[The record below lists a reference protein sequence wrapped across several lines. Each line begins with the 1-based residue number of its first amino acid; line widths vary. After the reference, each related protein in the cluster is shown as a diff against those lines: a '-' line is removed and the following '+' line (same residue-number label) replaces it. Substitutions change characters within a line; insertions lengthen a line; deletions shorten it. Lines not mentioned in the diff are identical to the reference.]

1 MRRIGRLRR
10 RKLNRII
17 VLSAFCLLFV
27 ITAGYAAFSTN
38 ISLHVKGN
46 ILEGTRVIQEWD
58 ENSQT
63 DFHSDFYKQN
73 IVSIT
78 FLNNNVPE
86 NAVESWNVS
95 EDKEKGTVKAW
106 VVPNSSDS
114 SKYDLYIGAKGKVI
128 ANEDS
133 SNIFYDFRG
142 VKEINFDN
150 NYDTSNAIDMS
161 RMFLNCTSLTELDLT
176 SFDTS
181 NVTSM
186 YAMFC
191 MWDSVLNL
199 TPENK
204 LEHIKFGH
212 NFITDNVTNMRSMFA
227 GLTELKELDLS
238 NFNTKNVTTMYHMFT
253 GCNSLTELDL
263 SSFDTSKVTD
273 MEQMFAYNV
282 SLKKIIG
289 LENFNTGNVTTMRE
303 MFDNCNS
310 LTDLNVSSFNTNKVT
325 TMRKMFNN
333 CNNLTSLDVSN
344 FDTSNVIDMSYMF
357 SMTDY
362 NSAITT
368 SGNLTK
374 LDLSSFNTSKVTNM
388 SYMFAYNK
396 NLKEIIFGDNFDTS
410 NVTTMESMFSRLQ
423 SIKELNLCSFNTSKV
438 TDMAYMF
445 DYGYKLEHVY
455 VGAGWNTSNVINST
469 GMWGMSNVSD
479 VTRGQC

>member
-46 ILEGTRVIQEWD
+46 ILEGTRVIQKWD

-78 FLNNNVPE
+78 FLNNNNVPE

-95 EDKEKGTVKAW
+95 ENKEKGTVKAW
-106 VVPNSSDS
+106 VVPSSEDT

-128 ANEDS
+128 ANENS
-133 SNIFYDFRG
+133 GYVFYDFRG

-199 TPENK
+199 MPENK

-212 NFITDNVTNMRSMFA
+212 NFITDNVTNMRDMFA
-227 GLTELKELDLS
+227 GLTELKELDVS
-238 NFNTKNVTTMYHMFT
+238 NFNTSNVTTMYHMFNS
-253 GCNSLTELDL
+253 CSSLTELNV
-263 SSFDTSKVTD
+263 SSFDTSNVTD
-273 MEQMFAYNV
+273 MNAMFEDCAGLTELNIGSFDTSNVTDMQGMFSMWYGNENGECLNSNLKELDVSNFNTAKVRNMRDMFACSNV
-282 SLKKIIG
+282 SEIKG
-289 LENFNTGNVTTMRE
+289 LENFNT
-303 MFDNCNS
+303 
-310 LTDLNVSSFNTNKVT
+310 
-325 TMRKMFNN
+325 
-333 CNNLTSLDVSN
+333 
-344 FDTSNVIDMSYMF
+344 
-357 SMTDY
+357 
-362 NSAITT
+362 
-368 SGNLTK
+368 
-374 LDLSSFNTSKVTNM
+374 
-388 SYMFAYNK
+388 
-396 NLKEIIFGDNFDTS
+396 S
-410 NVTTMESMFSRLQ
+410 NVTDMYHMFANSKNLT
-423 SIKELNLCSFNTSKV
+423 ELNLCSFDTRKATN
-438 TDMAYMF
+438 MQRMF
-445 DYGYKLEHVY
+445 GASPKLRKVY
-455 VGAGWNTSNVINST
+455 VGPNWMTSQADA
-469 GMWGMSNVSD
+469 SD
-479 VTRGQC
+479 LFGGCSISSVTTGQCE

>member
-58 ENSQT
+58 ENSET
-63 DFHSDFYKQN
+63 DFHSDYYKPN
-73 IVSIT
+73 IVNIT
-78 FLNNNVPE
+78 FLNNNNVPD

-95 EDKEKGTVKAW
+95 ENKEKGTVKAW
-106 VVPNSSDS
+106 VVPNSSDL

-142 VKEINFDN
+142 VKEINFDS
-150 NYDTSNAIDMS
+150 NYDTSNAVDMS
-161 RMFLNCTSLTELDLT
+161 KMFLNCTSLTELDLT
-176 SFDTS
+176 NFNTS

-191 MWDSVLNL
+191 MWDSVLKL

-238 NFNTKNVTTMYHMFT
+238 NFNTSNVTDMYHMFNS
-253 GCNSLTELDL
+253 CSSLTELNV
-263 SSFDTSKVTD
+263 SSFDTSNVTD
-273 MEQMFAYNV
+273 MEAMFAQCT
-282 SLKKIIG
+282 SLS
-289 LENFNTGNVTTMRE
+289 E
-303 MFDNCNS
+303 
-310 LTDLNVSSFNTNKVT
+310 
-325 TMRKMFNN
+325 
-333 CNNLTSLDVSN
+333 LDVSN
-344 FDTSNVIDMSYMF
+344 FNTTNVTKMNAMF
-357 SMTDY
+357 SMWYGDE
-362 NSAITT
+362 N
-368 SGNLTK
+368 GNCLINNLK
-374 LDLSSFNTSKVTNM
+374 ELDVSNFNTSRVTDMNNM
-388 SYMFAYNK
+388 FSCSNVS
-396 NLKEIIFGDNFDTS
+396 EIKGLENFDTS
-410 NVTTMESMFSRLQ
+410 NVTNMYHMFASNKNLT
-423 SIKELNLCSFNTSKV
+423 ELNLCSFNTKKV
-438 TDMAYMF
+438 TKMERMF
-445 DYGYKLEHVY
+445 ASSPKLQKIY
-455 VGAGWNTSNVINST
+455 VGPNWIISQANTNGIFDGSGTS
-469 GMWGMSNVSD
+469 S
-479 VTRGQC
+479 VTTGQCG

>member
-1 MRRIGRLRR
+1 MRRIGRHRR

-150 NYDTSNAIDMS
+150 NYDTTNATNMTNLF
-161 RMFLNCTSLTELDLT
+161 RNCTSLTE
-176 SFDTS
+176 
-181 NVTSM
+181 
-186 YAMFC
+186 
-191 MWDSVLNL
+191 
-199 TPENK
+199 
-204 LEHIKFGH
+204 I
-212 NFITDNVTNMRSMFA
+212 
-227 GLTELKELDLS
+227 
-238 NFNTKNVTTMYHMFT
+238 
-253 GCNSLTELDL
+253 DL
-263 SSFDTSKVTD
+263 SS
-273 MEQMFAYNV
+273 
-282 SLKKIIG
+282 
-289 LENFNTGNVTTMRE
+289 
-303 MFDNCNS
+303 
-310 LTDLNVSSFNTNKVT
+310 
-325 TMRKMFNN
+325 
-333 CNNLTSLDVSN
+333 
-344 FDTSNVIDMSYMF
+344 FDTSNVIDMSAMFTMWENQNLDNNLQKIIFGSNFDTSKVTNMRSMFTNCNKIKDIDLSMFDTSNVTDMYNMFCECNSLEYLDVSNFNTNKVTNMEGMFQGCMSLTTLDVSTFDTSNVTKMSSMF
-357 SMTDY
+357 SMAGSDRTMD
-362 NSAITT
+362 SATSKLITIDV
-368 SGNLTK
+368 SN
-374 LDLSSFNTSKVTNM
+374 FNTSKVTSM
-388 SYMFAYNK
+388 AGMFQYNK
-396 NLKEIIFGDNFDTS
+396 NLKEIKGLEDFDTS
-410 NVTTMESMFSRLQ
+410 NVVNMNAMFSRLQ

-469 GMWGMSNVSD
+469 GMWGMSNISD

>member
-1 MRRIGRLRR
+1 MRRIGRHRR

-78 FLNNNVPE
+78 FLNNNNVPE

-253 GCNSLTELDL
+253 DCKNLVILDIGNFNTSKVIDMGGMFLGCRSLATLDV
-263 SSFDTSKVTD
+263 SSFDTSKVTNMED
-273 MEQMFAYNV
+273 MFERCTSLTDLNLSNLDTSNVTNMGGMFNMWYGNENGECLNSNLKELDVSNFNTSKVRNMRDMFACSNV
-282 SLKKIIG
+282 SEIKG
-289 LENFNTGNVTTMRE
+289 LENFNT
-303 MFDNCNS
+303 
-310 LTDLNVSSFNTNKVT
+310 
-325 TMRKMFNN
+325 
-333 CNNLTSLDVSN
+333 
-344 FDTSNVIDMSYMF
+344 
-357 SMTDY
+357 
-362 NSAITT
+362 
-368 SGNLTK
+368 
-374 LDLSSFNTSKVTNM
+374 
-388 SYMFAYNK
+388 
-396 NLKEIIFGDNFDTS
+396 S
-410 NVTTMESMFSRLQ
+410 NVTDMYHMFANSKNLT
-423 SIKELNLCSFNTSKV
+423 ELNLCSFDTRKATN
-438 TDMAYMF
+438 MQRMF
-445 DYGYKLEHVY
+445 GASPKLRKVY
-455 VGAGWNTSNVINST
+455 VGPNWMTSQADA
-469 GMWGMSNVSD
+469 SD
-479 VTRGQC
+479 LFGGCSISSVTTGQCG

>member
-1 MRRIGRLRR
+1 MRRIGRHR
-10 RKLNRII
+10 RKKINKII

-150 NYDTSNAIDMS
+150 NYDTSNAVDMS
-161 RMFLNCTSLTELDLT
+161 KMFLNCTNLQTLDLS

-186 YAMFC
+186 YGMFC
-191 MWDSVLNL
+191 MWDTNINYFPTNNLLNI
-199 TPENK
+199 T
-204 LEHIKFGH
+204 FGP
-212 NFITDNVTNMRSMFA
+212 NFNTSNVTDMQSMFA
-227 GLTELKELDLS
+227 GLSELKELDVS
-238 NFNTKNVTTMYHMFT
+238 NFNTSNVTTMYHMFY
-253 GCNSLTELDL
+253 GCQSLETLDVNN
-263 SSFDTSKVTD
+263 FDTSKVTN
-273 MEQMFAYNV
+273 MENMFAQC
-282 SLKKIIG
+282 K
-289 LENFNTGNVTTMRE
+289 
-303 MFDNCNS
+303 
-310 LTDLNVSSFNTNKVT
+310 
-325 TMRKMFNN
+325 
-333 CNNLTSLDVSN
+333 NLSELDVSN
-344 FDTSNVIDMSYMF
+344 FDTSKVINMKNMF
-357 SMTDY
+357 
-362 NSAITT
+362 
-368 SGNLTK
+368 
-374 LDLSSFNTSKVTNM
+374 NM
-388 SYMFAYNK
+388 WDDKINACSNN
-396 NLKEIIFGDNFDTS
+396 NLKLLNLSNFDTS
-410 NVTTMESMFSRLQ
+410 RVTDMSGMFSCSDVSEIKGLQ
-423 SIKELNLCSFNTSKV
+423 NFNTNNVINMGRMFFECKNITMLNLCSFNTSNV
-438 TDMAYMF
+438 TYMLGMF
-445 DYGYKLEHVY
+445 YDTYSLKNIY
-455 VGAGWNTSNVINST
+455 VGSNWIITNADTRDMFAGS
-469 GMWGMSNVSD
+469 GVSS
-479 VTRGQC
+479 VTTGQC

>member
-46 ILEGTRVIQEWD
+46 ILEGTRVIQKWD

-78 FLNNNVPE
+78 FLNNNNVPE

-95 EDKEKGTVKAW
+95 ENKEKGTVKAW
-106 VVPNSSDS
+106 VVPSSEDT

-128 ANEDS
+128 ANENS
-133 SNIFYDFRG
+133 GYVFYDFRG

-150 NYDTSNAIDMS
+150 NYDTSNATNMTNLF
-161 RMFLNCTSLTELDLT
+161 RNCTSLTEIDLT

-199 TPENK
+199 MPENK

-212 NFITDNVTNMRSMFA
+212 NFITDNVTNMRDMFA
-227 GLTELKELDLS
+227 GLTELKELDVS
-238 NFNTKNVTTMYHMFT
+238 NFNTSNVTTMYHMFNS
-253 GCNSLTELDL
+253 CSSLTELNV
-263 SSFDTSKVTD
+263 SSFDTSNVTD
-273 MEQMFAYNV
+273 MQGMFSMWYGNENGECLNSNLKELDVSNFNTAKVRNMRDMFACSNV
-282 SLKKIIG
+282 SEIKG
-289 LENFNTGNVTTMRE
+289 LENFNT
-303 MFDNCNS
+303 
-310 LTDLNVSSFNTNKVT
+310 
-325 TMRKMFNN
+325 
-333 CNNLTSLDVSN
+333 
-344 FDTSNVIDMSYMF
+344 
-357 SMTDY
+357 
-362 NSAITT
+362 
-368 SGNLTK
+368 
-374 LDLSSFNTSKVTNM
+374 
-388 SYMFAYNK
+388 
-396 NLKEIIFGDNFDTS
+396 S
-410 NVTTMESMFSRLQ
+410 NVTDMYHMFANSKNLT
-423 SIKELNLCSFNTSKV
+423 ELNLCSFDTRKATN
-438 TDMAYMF
+438 MQRMF
-445 DYGYKLEHVY
+445 GASPKLRKVY
-455 VGAGWNTSNVINST
+455 VGPNWMTSQADA
-469 GMWGMSNVSD
+469 SD
-479 VTRGQC
+479 LFGGCSISSVTTGQCE

>member
-1 MRRIGRLRR
+1 MRRIGRHRR

-78 FLNNNVPE
+78 FLNNNNVPE

-95 EDKEKGTVKAW
+95 EDKERGTVKAW

-128 ANEDS
+128 ANENS
-133 SNIFYDFRG
+133 GYVFYDFRG

-150 NYDTSNAIDMS
+150 NYDTSNATNMTNLF
-161 RMFLNCTSLTELDLT
+161 RNCTSLTEIDLS

-181 NVTSM
+181 NVTNMS
-186 YAMFC
+186 AMFT
-191 MWDSVLNL
+191 MWKNQNL
-199 TPENK
+199 DNNLQK
-204 LEHIKFGH
+204 IIFG
-212 NFITDNVTNMRSMFA
+212 
-227 GLTELKELDLS
+227 S
-238 NFNTKNVTTMYHMFT
+238 NFNT
-253 GCNSLTELDL
+253 
-263 SSFDTSKVTD
+263 SK
-273 MEQMFAYNV
+273 
-282 SLKKIIG
+282 
-289 LENFNTGNVTTMRE
+289 VTTMRGMFTNCNKIKDIDLS
-303 MFDNCNS
+303 MFDTSNVTDMYNMFCECNS
-310 LTDLNVSSFNTNKVT
+310 LEYLDVSNFNTNKVT
-325 TMRKMFNN
+325 NMEGMFQG
-333 CNNLTSLDVSN
+333 CMSLTTLDVST
-344 FDTSNVIDMSYMF
+344 FDTSNVTKMSSMF
-357 SMTDY
+357 SMAGSDRTMD
-362 NSAITT
+362 SATSKLITIDV
-368 SGNLTK
+368 SN
-374 LDLSSFNTSKVTNM
+374 FNTSKVTSM
-388 SYMFAYNK
+388 AGMFQYNK
-396 NLKEIIFGDNFDTS
+396 SLKEIKGLEDFDTS
-410 NVTTMESMFSRLQ
+410 NVVNMNAMFSRLQ

-469 GMWGMSNVSD
+469 GMWGMSNISD

>member
-1 MRRIGRLRR
+1 MRRIGRHRR

-78 FLNNNVPE
+78 FLNNNNVPD

-95 EDKEKGTVKAW
+95 ENKEKGTVKAW
-106 VVPNSSDS
+106 VVPNSSDL

-253 GCNSLTELDL
+253 DCKNLVILDIGNFNTSKVIDMGGMFLGCRSLATLDV
-263 SSFDTSKVTD
+263 SSFDTSKVTNMED
-273 MEQMFAYNV
+273 MFERCTSLTDLNLSNLDTSNVTNMGGMFNMWYGNENGECLNSNLKELDVSNFNTSKVRNMRDMFACSNV
-282 SLKKIIG
+282 SEIKG
-289 LENFNTGNVTTMRE
+289 LENFNT
-303 MFDNCNS
+303 
-310 LTDLNVSSFNTNKVT
+310 
-325 TMRKMFNN
+325 
-333 CNNLTSLDVSN
+333 
-344 FDTSNVIDMSYMF
+344 
-357 SMTDY
+357 
-362 NSAITT
+362 
-368 SGNLTK
+368 
-374 LDLSSFNTSKVTNM
+374 
-388 SYMFAYNK
+388 
-396 NLKEIIFGDNFDTS
+396 S
-410 NVTTMESMFSRLQ
+410 NVTDMYHMFANSKNLT
-423 SIKELNLCSFNTSKV
+423 ELNLCSFDTRKATN
-438 TDMAYMF
+438 MQRMF
-445 DYGYKLEHVY
+445 GASPKLRKVY
-455 VGAGWNTSNVINST
+455 VGPNWMTSQADA
-469 GMWGMSNVSD
+469 SD
-479 VTRGQC
+479 LFGGCSISSVTTGQCG

>member
-1 MRRIGRLRR
+1 MRRIGRHR
-10 RKLNRII
+10 RKKINKII

-128 ANEDS
+128 ANENS
-133 SNIFYDFRG
+133 GYVFYDFRG

-150 NYDTSNAIDMS
+150 NYDTSNATNMTNLF
-161 RMFLNCTSLTELDLT
+161 RNCTSLTEIDLS

-181 NVTSM
+181 NVTDMS
-186 YAMFC
+186 AMFT
-191 MWDSVLNL
+191 MWENQNL
-199 TPENK
+199 DNNLQK
-204 LEHIKFGH
+204 IIFGS
-212 NFITDNVTNMRSMFA
+212 NFDTSKVTNMRSMF
-227 GLTELKELDLS
+227 TNCNKIKDIDLS
-238 NFNTKNVTTMYHMFT
+238 MFDTSNVTDMYNMFCE
-253 GCNSLTELDL
+253 CNSLEYLD
-263 SSFDTSKVTD
+263 
-273 MEQMFAYNV
+273 V
-282 SLKKIIG
+282 S
-289 LENFNTGNVTTMRE
+289 N
-303 MFDNCNS
+303 
-310 LTDLNVSSFNTNKVT
+310 FNTNKVT
-325 TMRKMFNN
+325 NMEGMFQG
-333 CNNLTSLDVSN
+333 CMSLTTLDVST
-344 FDTSNVIDMSYMF
+344 FDTSNVTKMSSMF
-357 SMTDY
+357 SMAGSDRTMD
-362 NSAITT
+362 SATSKLITIDV
-368 SGNLTK
+368 SN
-374 LDLSSFNTSKVTNM
+374 FNTSKVTSM
-388 SYMFAYNK
+388 AGMFQYNK
-396 NLKEIIFGDNFDTS
+396 NLKEIKGLEDFDTS
-410 NVTTMESMFSRLQ
+410 NVVNMNAMFSRLQ

-469 GMWGMSNVSD
+469 GMWGMSNISD

>member
-1 MRRIGRLRR
+1 MRRIGRHRR

-46 ILEGTRVIQEWD
+46 ILEGIRVIQEWD

-78 FLNNNVPE
+78 FLNNNNVPE

-95 EDKEKGTVKAW
+95 ENKERGTVKAW

-128 ANEDS
+128 ANENS
-133 SNIFYDFRG
+133 GYVFYDFRG

-150 NYDTSNAIDMS
+150 NYDTSNATNMTNLF
-161 RMFLNCTSLTELDLT
+161 RNCTSLTEIDLS

-181 NVTSM
+181 NVTDMS
-186 YAMFC
+186 AMFT
-191 MWDSVLNL
+191 MWENQNL
-199 TPENK
+199 DNNLQK
-204 LEHIKFGH
+204 IIFGS
-212 NFITDNVTNMRSMFA
+212 NFDTSKVTNMRSMF
-227 GLTELKELDLS
+227 TNCNKIKDIDLS
-238 NFNTKNVTTMYHMFT
+238 MFDTSNVTDMYNMFCE
-253 GCNSLTELDL
+253 CNSLEYLD
-263 SSFDTSKVTD
+263 
-273 MEQMFAYNV
+273 V
-282 SLKKIIG
+282 S
-289 LENFNTGNVTTMRE
+289 N
-303 MFDNCNS
+303 
-310 LTDLNVSSFNTNKVT
+310 FNTNKVT
-325 TMRKMFNN
+325 NMEGMFQG
-333 CNNLTSLDVSN
+333 CMSLTTLDVST
-344 FDTSNVIDMSYMF
+344 FDTSNVTKMSSMF
-357 SMTDY
+357 SMAGSDRTMD
-362 NSAITT
+362 SATSKLITIDV
-368 SGNLTK
+368 SN
-374 LDLSSFNTSKVTNM
+374 FNTSKVTSM
-388 SYMFAYNK
+388 AGMFQYNK
-396 NLKEIIFGDNFDTS
+396 NLKEIKGLEDFDTS
-410 NVTTMESMFSRLQ
+410 NVVNMNAMFSRLQ

>member
-1 MRRIGRLRR
+1 MRRIGRHRR

-58 ENSQT
+58 KNSQT
-63 DFHSDFYKQN
+63 DFHSGFYKQN

-78 FLNNNVPE
+78 FLNNNNVPE

-106 VVPNSSDS
+106 VVPNLSDS

-150 NYDTSNAIDMS
+150 NYDTSNATNMTNLF
-161 RMFLNCTSLTELDLT
+161 RNCTSLTEIDLS

-181 NVTSM
+181 NVTDMS
-186 YAMFC
+186 AMFT
-191 MWDSVLNL
+191 MWENQNL
-199 TPENK
+199 DNNLQK
-204 LEHIKFGH
+204 IIFGS
-212 NFITDNVTNMRSMFA
+212 NFDTSKVTNMRSMF
-227 GLTELKELDLS
+227 TNCNKIKDIDLS
-238 NFNTKNVTTMYHMFT
+238 MFDTSNVTDMYNMFCE
-253 GCNSLTELDL
+253 CNSLEYLD
-263 SSFDTSKVTD
+263 
-273 MEQMFAYNV
+273 V
-282 SLKKIIG
+282 S
-289 LENFNTGNVTTMRE
+289 N
-303 MFDNCNS
+303 
-310 LTDLNVSSFNTNKVT
+310 FNTNKVT
-325 TMRKMFNN
+325 NMEGMFQG
-333 CNNLTSLDVSN
+333 CMSLTTLDVST
-344 FDTSNVIDMSYMF
+344 FDTSNVTKMSSMF
-357 SMTDY
+357 SMAGSDRTMD
-362 NSAITT
+362 SATSKLITIDV
-368 SGNLTK
+368 SN
-374 LDLSSFNTSKVTNM
+374 FNTSKVTSM
-388 SYMFAYNK
+388 AGMFQYNK
-396 NLKEIIFGDNFDTS
+396 NLKEIKGLEDFDTS
-410 NVTTMESMFSRLQ
+410 NVVNMNAMFSRLQ

-455 VGAGWNTSNVINST
+455 VGAGWNTSNVINGT
-469 GMWGMSNVSD
+469 GMWGMSNISD